1 MPRNRVE
8 KLESTVRE
16 LESTVSG
23 LTEELVESKERIRV
37 LEGMLQAE
45 PETRIPPRRP
55 VGRREAK
62 PDEVEEATAVAAAAV
77 ADGEAVDEATD
88 DATDD
93 ADADESV
100 GDEETE
106 PQSSGIDDIIVA

>member
-16 LESTVSG
+16 LESTVGG

-37 LEGMLQAE
+37 LEGMLEAE

-55 VGRREAK
+55 VERREAK
-62 PDEVEEATAVAAAAV
+62 PDEVEEATAVATAAV
-77 ADGEAVDEATD
+77 AGDEAEQAADAEKAAEEDSTD
-88 DATDD
+88 D
-93 ADADESV
+93 
-100 GDEETE
+100 EEAE